1 MATINTLPNVQPIPA
16 AQIRGAEPPLKV
28 KLLSDNAKLP
38 TRGTP
43 GSSGLDV
50 YTPIDFV
57 IPAWGD
63 AIIPLD
69 IAVDIPYGWDLA
81 LYNKSGISTK
91 KKLFKG
97 AELIDSD
104 YLGNIHVHLFNH
116 SDEEVSFTK
125 GDKIG
130 QFVMRQVWMGPVIQV
145 SEIEKDTERGEGK
158 FGSTGDR

>member
-1 MATINTLPNVQPIPA
+1 MTTINTLPNVESIPT
-16 AQIRGAEPPLKV
+16 AQIRVAEPPLKV

-69 IAVDIPYGWDLA
+69 IAVDIPYG
-81 LYNKSGISTK
+81 
-91 KKLFKG
+91 
-97 AELIDSD
+97 
-104 YLGNIHVHLFNH
+104 
-116 SDEEVSFTK
+116 
-125 GDKIG
+125 
-130 QFVMRQVWMGPVIQV
+130 
-145 SEIEKDTERGEGK
+145 
-158 FGSTGDR
+158 

>member
-1 MATINTLPNVQPIPA
+1 M
-16 AQIRGAEPPLKV
+16 EPVLKV
-28 KLLSDNAKLP
+28 QLLSKNAKMP

-81 LYNKSGISTK
+81 LYNKSGIATK

-97 AELIDSD
+97 AELIDCD
-104 YLGNIHVHLFNH
+104 YTGNIHVHLFNH
-116 SDEEVSFTK
+116 SDKDVTFLK

-130 QFVMRQVWMGPVIQV
+130 QFVMRPVWMGSVVQV
-145 SEIEKDTERGEGK
+145 SEIRKVTERGDGK